1 MTAVIILE
9 HWKKS
14 GILVH
19 ISGGKIPCYKVYLF
33 MKRFSLDYFFILLV
47 AMIDISS
54 SLVFFF
60 YFLVVSELK
69 RFDGVSGLV
78 ILFLTTV

>member
-1 MTAVIILE
+1 
-9 HWKKS
+9 
-14 GILVH
+14 
-19 ISGGKIPCYKVYLF
+19 
-33 MKRFSLDYFFILLV
+33 MKRFSLDYFFILWV
-47 AMIDISS
+47 AVIDISS
-54 SLVFFF
+54 NLVFFF

>member
-9 HWKKS
+9 HREKS
-14 GILVH
+14 GILLH
-19 ISGGKIPCYKVYLF
+19 ISGEKISCCKVYLF
-33 MKRFSLDYFFILLV
+33 MKRFSLDNLFILWV
-47 AMIDISS
+47 AMIDVSS
-54 SLVFFF
+54 NLVFFF

-69 RFDGVSGLV
+69 RFDDVSGLV